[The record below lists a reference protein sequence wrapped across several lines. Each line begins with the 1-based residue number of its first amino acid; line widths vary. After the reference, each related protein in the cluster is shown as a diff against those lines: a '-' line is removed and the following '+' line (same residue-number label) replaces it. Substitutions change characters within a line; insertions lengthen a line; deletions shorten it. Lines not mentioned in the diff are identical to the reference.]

1 MSGSDPFAD
10 IVAAPQANDPFADIV
25 QPRRRVTRGGII
37 GNIPG
42 MGIAMDVARGFTG
55 AVPDIAG
62 LAGYL
67 SGSEGLTDWSKRAN
81 AFLDENIASRAEFKD
96 DPVRALIQTAGPAL
110 VPLGGPVATTASTA
124 NRIVRMLPTGLQQT
138 PGVAGT
144 IGGVVRAGEIAL
156 PGSAPYNAG
165 NIALNAGAGAALSY
179 GAEKLGDAAEEAK
192 LARINP
198 PRTTSAVAPAPPAD
212 PLADIIPPGQ
222 KSWYETAQDTLPWV
236 VGGLAVLSV
245 GAAMRYQSRFAQ
257 KQLDAANPT
266 SLTQPGTPDAMQ
278 PMTGVIEGIENGLF
292 NQYTVLNN
300 RIDERVRNGTIS
312 RQDGDSIIGTV
323 ITHANEAVNSDVL
336 REVWDT
342 GLFPGGTK
350 TVPPSEV
357 AYRASLLRG
366 ANVDAVTKRDDF
378 TRFNNM
384 LAAMDELDLRKSNLN
399 NTKTVRDPVTGH
411 YKQVASPV
419 WRTDPLTGKQVKGEP
434 RRSALSDIDDATLR
448 QRVAEGMRAPEV
460 VKVVDEYRQINNALL
475 DYGHKMGIWS
485 AKEVADMR
493 AKNPNY
499 MHRMI
504 ADLVLERNQRAGLS
518 PIVSAMEGNS
528 PLTNR
533 NRAENAGPDRYQD
546 AMMNMQDGIGQTLD
560 FIRRNE
566 ALKSVANNLSS
577 TFPSGGAKP
586 VSGIG
591 RVLVD
596 RPGLQ
601 VDKGYIPVP
610 FRDHNGTRFILEL
623 DPTISQGLLPY
634 PRAFVP
640 IANGARMLE
649 QKLTTGPIGFL
660 LGNLQAPA
668 SMAMG
673 AVAALISAP
682 SNMRI
687 GILDK
692 WIQNSTGISPRKLGI
707 FDPTFFAQV
716 LVAPLRD
723 LWDLRGQVLGGALQ
737 RSLDKNGFIANQLG
751 PVRAQAMADAFKRS
765 YEASDLH
772 RMKSEGLIAQGLSYA
787 MEGQGL
793 TGFAAQ
799 MRNLAQNNPEY
810 AKVMNYGGFAPDIRT
825 AFKSFEQFRE
835 YTAVKGAR
843 MTPIALRK
851 VWQGYSK
858 FLDLVANAPQSA
870 MYRANKGSN
879 ERGVIGYA
887 RSVTGDPSQF
897 GNYRIVQGILSMVPY
912 GNIMVQGA
920 HQPVKAFKREPAS
933 FAART
938 AMFATMASVAMLQS
952 AVDADERAV
961 AEGKPPKSV
970 AHLLTRDGRDAASA
984 FRFYWN
990 SDDPESSIRVPI
1002 EQSFAPFF
1010 SAVLGSIQAGFDVDN
1025 PDFFTERYAPLRDS
1039 LSRLIEDGNDQRMR
1053 ASFGLAGGDVPML
1066 GAVDAASRM
1075 ITGSTVENAM
1085 AFATGPRI
1093 APDRSARSLDR
1104 MMMNNDV
1111 SDRYTA
1117 TVLQTALGYGGEA
1130 LLDLWRTFGI
1140 VQRTE
1145 GTAAAAKATLGQY
1158 GANITGGAR
1167 IVGPAMFG
1175 QERRLRSNDVVGE
1188 TILAM
1193 EQKLDSI
1200 TRNMGQIRGGE
1211 GTIGPSSR
1219 LREPEF
1225 GGGRAGVPE
1234 DMQPVLLQLGQF
1246 NSQISKIQQQRKDK
1260 LEELRTLSSSPIL
1273 RANPSELRTKTNQVA
1288 QEVRE
1293 INAQIYQAM
1302 LSVEADISD
1311 DTGRRV
1317 RIADLDPMK
1326 GLDQFPRIHR

>member
-25 QPRRRVTRGGII
+25 QPRRRATRGGII

-67 SGSEGLTDWSKRAN
+67 SGGEGLTDWSKRAN
-81 AFLDENIASRAEFKD
+81 AFLDENIAPRAEFKD

-198 PRTTSAVAPAPPAD
+198 PRTTSTVAPAPPAD
-212 PLADIIPPGQ
+212 PLADIVPPGQ

-350 TVPPSEV
+350 TIPPSEV
-357 AYRASLLRG
+357 AYRASLLRD
-366 ANVDAVTKRDDF
+366 ANVDPISKRDDF

-411 YKQVASPV
+411 YKQVANPV

-448 QRVAEGMRAPEV
+448 QRVAEGMRSPEV

-692 WIQNSTGISPRKLGI
+692 WVQNSTGISPRKLGI
-707 FDPTFFAQV
+707 VDPTFFAQV
-716 LVAPLRD
+716 LAAPLRD

-810 AKVMNYGGFAPDIRT
+810 AKVMNYGGFAADVTKIR
-825 AFKSFEQFRE
+825 SLEQFRE

-870 MYRANKGSN
+870 MYRANKGQN

-887 RSVTGDPSQF
+887 RSVTGDPSQY

-933 FAART
+933 FAVRT

-970 AHLLTRDGRDAASA
+970 AHLLTRDSRDAAGA

-1053 ASFGLAGGDVPML
+1053 ASLGLAGGDVPML
-1066 GAVDAASRM
+1066 GAVDAASRL

-1193 EQKLDSI
+1193 EQKLDNI

-1317 RIADLDPMK
+1317 RIADIDPMK
-1326 GLDQFPRIHR
+1326 GLDQFPRIRR

>member
-1 MSGSDPFAD
+1 MSGTDNPFAALIPEQPD
-10 IVAAPQANDPFADIV
+10 NPFAAIT
-25 QPRRRVTRGGII
+25 PARRVTSGGII
-37 GNIPG
+37 RNIPG
-42 MGIAMDVARGFTG
+42 MSIAMDVARGFTG

-62 LAGYL
+62 LTGYL
-67 SGSEGLTDWSKRAN
+67 SGSEGLTDWSRRAN
-81 AFLDENIASRAEFKD
+81 TFLDQNIAPRAEFKD
-96 DPVRALIQTAGPAL
+96 DPARALIQTAGPAL
-110 VPLGGPVATTASTA
+110 IPLGGPVATTASTA

-156 PGSAPYNAG
+156 PGSAPYTAG
-165 NIALNAGAGAALSY
+165 NIALNAAAGAGLSY
-179 GAEKLGDAAEEAK
+179 GAEKLADAAEEAR

-198 PRTTSAVAPAPPAD
+198 PQTTSVVAPEVVDNPFAE
-212 PLADIIPPGQ
+212 I
-222 KSWYETAQDTLPWV
+222 KHWTETAQDVLPWV
-236 VGGLAVLSV
+236 VGGLSILSV
-245 GAAMRYQSRFAQ
+245 GAAMRYQQRFAQ
-257 KQLDAANPT
+257 RQLDAANPT
-266 SLTQPGTPDAMQ
+266 ALTQPGTPDAMR

-300 RIDERVRNGTIS
+300 RIDERVRDGVIT
-312 RQDGDSIIGTV
+312 RQEGDNIMGTV

-350 TVPPSEV
+350 TIPPSEV

-366 ANVDAVTKRDDF
+366 QNVDQVSKRDDF
-378 TRFNNM
+378 TRFNDM
-384 LAAMDELDLRKSNLN
+384 LAAMDELDVRKDNRN
-399 NTKTVRDPVTGH
+399 RG
-411 YKQVASPV
+411 V
-419 WRTDPLTGKQVKGEP
+419 WRTDPVTGKQVKGEP
-434 RRSALSDIDDATLR
+434 RRSALSDRDDATLEGI
-448 QRVAEGMRAPEV
+448 VAEGRRSPQIA
-460 VKVVDEYRQINNALL
+460 KLVDEYRQINNALL

-586 VSGIG
+586 LSGIG

-596 RPGLQ
+596 RPG
-601 VDKGYIPVP
+601 VKTDPAYVPVP
-610 FRDHNGTRFILEL
+610 FRDHNGTRYILEL

-634 PRAFVP
+634 PRAFMP
-640 IANGARMLE
+640 IANAARMLE
-649 QKLTTGPIGFL
+649 QKMTTGPIGFL

-707 FDPTFFAQV
+707 VDPTFFAQV
-716 LVAPLRD
+716 LAAPLRD
-723 LWDLRGQVLGGALQ
+723 LWDLRGQVLGNAIQ

-799 MRNLAQNNPEY
+799 MKNLAQNNPEY
-810 AKVMNYGGFAPDIRT
+810 AKVMNYGGFAPDITKVRT
-825 AFKSFEQFRE
+825 LEQFRE
-835 YTAVKGAR
+835 WAAVKGAR
-843 MTPIALRK
+843 ITPITMRK
-851 VWQGYSK
+851 IWQSYSK

-870 MYRANKGSN
+870 MYRANKGTN

-887 RSVTGDPSQF
+887 RSVTGDPSQY
-897 GNYRIVQGILSMVPY
+897 GSYRVVQGILSMIPY

-933 FAART
+933 FAVRT
-938 AMFATMASVAMLQS
+938 AMFATMASTAMLQS

-970 AHLLTRDGRDAASA
+970 AHMLTRDSRDAAGA

-1002 EQSFAPFF
+1002 EQAFAPFF
-1010 SAVLGSIQAGFDVDN
+1010 SAVLGSIQTGFDVDN

-1039 LSRLIEDGNDQRMR
+1039 LHRLIEDGNDQRMR
-1053 ASFGLAGGDVPML
+1053 ASFGLAGADVPML
-1066 GAVDAASRM
+1066 GAVDAASRL

-1085 AFATGPRI
+1085 SFATGPRI
-1093 APDRSARSLDR
+1093 APDRSAKSLDR

-1117 TVLQTALGYGGEA
+1117 TVLQTAMGYGGES

-1175 QERRLRSNDVVGE
+1175 QERRMRSNDVVGE

-1193 EQKLDSI
+1193 EQKLDTI
-1200 TRNMGQIRGGE
+1200 TRNLGQIRGGE
-1211 GTIGPSSR
+1211 GTIGPSTR

-1234 DMQPVLLQLGQF
+1234 DMQPVLLQLAQF

-1260 LEELRTLSSSPIL
+1260 LEELRTLNSSPIL
-1273 RANPSELRTKTNQVA
+1273 RANPSELRTRTNQAA

-1302 LSVEADISD
+1302 LSIEADLSD

-1317 RIADLDPMK
+1317 RIADIDPMK

>member
-10 IVAAPQANDPFADIV
+10 IVSAPQQNDPFADIV
-25 QPRRRVTRGGII
+25 QPRRRVTSGGII

-42 MGIAMDVARGFTG
+42 MSIAMDVARGFTG

-81 AFLDENIASRAEFKD
+81 TFLDQNIAQRAEFKD
-96 DPVRALIQTAGPAL
+96 DPVRAFIQTAGPAL
-110 VPLGGPVATTASTA
+110 IPLGGPVASTASTA
-124 NRIVRMLPTGLQQT
+124 NRIVRMLPTRLQQT

-156 PGSAPYNAG
+156 PGSAPYTAG

-179 GAEKLGDAAEEAK
+179 GAEQLGDAAEEAR

-198 PRTTSAVAPAPPAD
+198 PRTTSVVAPEPPAD
-212 PLADIIPPGQ
+212 PFNDIVPPGQ
-222 KSWYETAQDTLPWV
+222 KSWYETAQDVLPWV
-236 VGGLAVLSV
+236 VGGLAIASV
-245 GAAMRYQSRFAQ
+245 GAAMRFQSRFAQ

-266 SLTQPGTPDAMQ
+266 ALTQPGTPDAMQ

-300 RIDERVRNGTIS
+300 RIDERVREGVIT
-312 RQDGDSIIGTV
+312 RQEGDSIMGTV

-350 TVPPSEV
+350 TIPPSEV

-366 ANVDAVTKRDDF
+366 QNVDPRTSRDDF
-378 TRFNNM
+378 TRFNDM
-384 LAAMDELDLRKSNLN
+384 LAAMDELDLRKSNLD

-411 YKQVASPV
+411 YKQVSDPI
-419 WRTDPLTGKQVKGEP
+419 WRTDPLTGEQVKGEP
-434 RRSALSDIDDATLR
+434 RRSALSDIDDATLK
-448 QRVAEGMRAPEV
+448 QRVAEGMQSPQV
-460 VKVVDEYRQINNALL
+460 VKIVDEYRQINNALL

-485 AKEVADMR
+485 TKEVADMR

-577 TFPSGGAKP
+577 TFPNSAAKP

-591 RVLVD
+591 RVLAD
-596 RPGLQ
+596 RPGVQ
-601 VDKGYIPVP
+601 PAKGYIPVP
-610 FRDHNGTRFILEL
+610 FRDHNGTRYILEL

-673 AVAALISAP
+673 AVAALINAP
-682 SNMRI
+682 PHLRI

-692 WIQNSTGISPRKLGI
+692 WIQNSTGISPRKFGI
-707 FDPTFFAQV
+707 VDPTFFAQV
-716 LVAPLRD
+716 LSAPLRD
-723 LWDLRGQVLGGALQ
+723 LWDLRGQVLGNALQ

-810 AKVMNYGGFAPDIRT
+810 AKVMNYGGFAPDITKVR
-825 AFKSFEQFRE
+825 SLEQFRE
-835 YTAVKGAR
+835 YAAVKGAR
-843 MTPIALRK
+843 ITPITMRK
-851 VWQGYSK
+851 IWQGYSK

-870 MYRANKGSN
+870 IYRANKGRN
-879 ERGVIGYA
+879 DRGTIGFA
-887 RSVTGDPSQF
+887 RSVTGDPSQY
-897 GNYRIVQGILSMVPY
+897 GNYRIVQGVLSMVPY

-920 HQPVKAFKREPAS
+920 HQPVKAFKREPAA
-933 FAART
+933 FAVRT
-938 AMFATMASVAMLQS
+938 AMFATMATTAMLQS
-952 AVDADERAV
+952 AVDADERAI

-970 AHLLTRDGRDAASA
+970 AHLLTRDSRDAAGA

-1039 LSRLIEDGNDQRMR
+1039 LHRLIEDGNDQRMR
-1053 ASFGLAGGDVPML
+1053 ASFGLAGADIPML

-1075 ITGSTVENAM
+1075 ITGSTVEDAM
-1085 AFATGPRI
+1085 SFATGPRI
-1093 APDRSARSLDR
+1093 APDRSTKSLDR
-1104 MMMNNDV
+1104 LMMNNDV

-1175 QERRLRSNDVVGE
+1175 QERRMRSNDVVGE

-1193 EQKLDSI
+1193 EQKLDTI
-1200 TRNMGQIRGGE
+1200 TRNLGQIRGGE
-1211 GTIGPSSR
+1211 GTIGPSTR

-1234 DMQPVLLQLGQF
+1234 DMQPVLLQLAQF

-1260 LEELRTLSSSPIL
+1260 LEELRTLNSSPIL
-1273 RANPSELRTKTNQVA
+1273 RANPGELRTKTNQVA

-1302 LSVEADISD
+1302 LSVEADLSD

-1317 RIADLDPMK
+1317 RIADIDPMK

>member
-1 MSGSDPFAD
+1 
-10 IVAAPQANDPFADIV
+10 
-25 QPRRRVTRGGII
+25 
-37 GNIPG
+37 
-42 MGIAMDVARGFTG
+42 
-55 AVPDIAG
+55 
-62 LAGYL
+62 
-67 SGSEGLTDWSKRAN
+67 
-81 AFLDENIASRAEFKD
+81 
-96 DPVRALIQTAGPAL
+96 
-110 VPLGGPVATTASTA
+110 
-124 NRIVRMLPTGLQQT
+124 
-138 PGVAGT
+138 
-144 IGGVVRAGEIAL
+144 
-156 PGSAPYNAG
+156 
-165 NIALNAGAGAALSY
+165 
-179 GAEKLGDAAEEAK
+179 
-192 LARINP
+192 
-198 PRTTSAVAPAPPAD
+198 
-212 PLADIIPPGQ
+212 
-222 KSWYETAQDTLPWV
+222 
-236 VGGLAVLSV
+236 
-245 GAAMRYQSRFAQ
+245 
-257 KQLDAANPT
+257 
-266 SLTQPGTPDAMQ
+266 MQ
-278 PMTGVIEGIENGLF
+278 PMTGAIEGVENGLF

-300 RIDERVRNGTIS
+300 RIDERVRDGVIT
-312 RQDGDSIIGTV
+312 REEGDSIIGTV
-323 ITHANEAVNSDVL
+323 ITHANEAANSDVF
-336 REVWDT
+336 REFWDT
-342 GLFPGGTK
+342 GLFPGGSK
-350 TVPPSEV
+350 TEAPREV

-366 ANVDAVTKRDDF
+366 KNVDQVTRRDDF
-378 TRFNNM
+378 TRFNDM
-384 LAAMDELDLRKSNLN
+384 LAAMDELDLRRANVN
-399 NTKTVRDPVTGH
+399 RTKTVRDPVTGH
-411 YKQVASPV
+411 YKQVPDPA
-419 WRTDPLTGKQVKGEP
+419 WRTDPLTGKQVQGEA
-434 RRSALSDIDDATLR
+434 RRSALSDIDDATLK
-448 QRVAEGMRAPEV
+448 QRVAEGMRSPEV
-460 VKVVDEYRQINNALL
+460 VKIVDDYRKINNALL
-475 DYGHKMGIWS
+475 DYGQRRGIWS
-485 AKEVADMR
+485 LKEVNDMR
-493 AKNPNY
+493 TMNPNY

-518 PIVSAMEGNS
+518 PIVSAVETNS
-528 PLTNR
+528 PLTSR

-566 ALKSVANNLSS
+566 ALKAVANNLSS
-577 TFPSGGAKP
+577 TFPSGSAKP
-586 VSGIG
+586 VTGIG

-596 RPGLQ
+596 RPG
-601 VDKGYIPVP
+601 VKTDPAYIAVP
-610 FRDHNGTRFILEL
+610 FRDHNGTRFLLEL

-640 IANGARMLE
+640 IANAARMLE
-649 QKLTTGPIGFL
+649 QKMTTGPIGFL

-707 FDPTFFAQV
+707 VDPTFFAQV
-716 LVAPLRD
+716 LAAPLRD
-723 LWDLRGQVLGGALQ
+723 LWDLRGQVIGNALQ

-810 AKVMNYGGFAPDIRT
+810 AKVMNYGGFAPDISKIR
-825 AFKSFEQFRE
+825 SLEQFRE
-835 YTAVKGAR
+835 YAAVQGAR
-843 MTPIALRK
+843 ITPVTARRI
-851 VWQGYSK
+851 WQGYSK

-870 MYRANKGSN
+870 MYRANKGRN

-887 RSVTGDPSQF
+887 RSVTGDPSQY

-933 FAART
+933 MAVRT
-938 AMFATMASVAMLQS
+938 AMFATMLGTAMLQS
-952 AVDADERAV
+952 AVDSDERAI

-970 AHLLTRDGRDAASA
+970 AHLLTRDGRDAAGA

-990 SDDPESSIRVPI
+990 SDDPESSIRIPI
-1002 EQSFAPFF
+1002 EQAFAPFF

-1039 LSRLIEDGNDQRMR
+1039 LHRLIEDGNDQRMR
-1053 ASFGLAGGDVPML
+1053 ASIGLAGADVPML
-1066 GAVDAASRM
+1066 GAVDAASR
-1075 ITGSTVENAM
+1075 ILTGSTVQDAM
-1085 AFATGPRI
+1085 SFATGPRI
-1093 APDRSARSLDR
+1093 APDRSAKALDR

-1117 TVLQTALGYGGEA
+1117 TVLQTAMGYGGES

-1145 GTAAAAKATLGQY
+1145 GTGAAAKATLGQY

-1175 QERRLRSNDVVGE
+1175 QERRMRSNDVVGE

-1193 EQKLDSI
+1193 EQKLDTI
-1200 TRNMGQIRGGE
+1200 TRNLGQIRGGE
-1211 GTIGPSSR
+1211 GTIGPSTR

-1234 DMQPVLLQLGQF
+1234 DMRPVLLQLAQF
-1246 NSQISKIQQQRKDK
+1246 NSQISKLQQQRKDK
-1260 LEELRTLSSSPIL
+1260 LEELRTLNSSPIL
-1273 RANPSELRTKTNQVA
+1273 RADPGQLRTRTNQTA

-1317 RIADLDPMK
+1317 RIADIDPMK
-1326 GLDQFPRIHR
+1326 GLDQFPRLHR